1 MGNRYLVII
10 QLFILV
16 LLYQGSVS
24 SNQQTFQLHLQQ
36 LLNSSSSDC
45 CLHSRQKDCLEK
57 LLRPPKEACKAPSS
71 VTHTS
76 SERKHKPTHNQQFPH
91 RYSFLCLFNG
101 QFEVALTIYS
111 CHTTQTAHRFSHQNQ
126 MLLNLFSVLKEMW
139 LSVLYLQHGETN
151 TEFCSRTEQEQYF
164 IFKTSFS
171 LDERALRLLHWLL
184 LKYTS
189 WAPYST

>member
-1 MGNRYLVII
+1 MQEAYHQPLEKRAGRPSYFWPHLDLSLFCGYQSLSKMGSQQGTILAILLVLHGSLALFSEKKMGNRYLVII

-36 LLNSSSSDC
+36 LLSSSSSDC

-57 LLRPPKEACKAPSS
+57 LLRPTKEACKAPSS

-91 RYSFLCLFNG
+91 RYSCFFAFLMG
-101 QFEVALTIYS
+101 
-111 CHTTQTAHRFSHQNQ
+111 
-126 MLLNLFSVLKEMW
+126 
-139 LSVLYLQHGETN
+139 
-151 TEFCSRTEQEQYF
+151 
-164 IFKTSFS
+164 SF
-171 LDERALRLLHWLL
+171 RLL
-184 LKYTS
+184 
-189 WAPYST
+189 